1 MAKDLRYYL
10 KYDTNGKKVMA
21 ELGVSAAKLDEALG
35 KVRKNT
41 SATHASMLNLASAT
55 VVFDGL
61 QSSVSALYSAT
72 KSLTDAYEVQAE
84 AERKLETVMRQRM
97 KATEAEIQG
106 IKDLTSAQQ
115 QIGIIGDEVQLAGAQ
130 QLATFLSQTETLREL
145 IPAMNDLVAQQKG
158 YKASGTD
165 AVSVANL
172 MGKAM
177 QGQASAL
184 RRVGITFTE
193 AQQAML
199 ENGNESERAA
209 MLAQIITD
217 NVGHMNAELAAMP
230 TGKLKQFENTLG
242 DIKESMGSFIT
253 GVMPVL
259 TFANQTVL
267 ACTNMMKLTTA
278 VRGTAAAISKMT
290 IVTKAAHAISVLN
303 VGILRR
309 WSRGLQAL
317 GLSARGASTAIRTTS
332 IALKGLL
339 ATTGIGL
346 GIVALSAAIEFFTDK
361 ASEAKDKADELKDSI
376 GGLSEVERAS
386 NEAYENTRGELSKN
400 IALLEN
406 FKGSKE
412 EEKKLVQQMNQLY
425 GETMGYFNSVSDWYK
440 TLTANSE
447 TYCRQLVIEARMRA
461 LAIEAAKL
469 EKQSSE
475 IQKGVDEGKFDRT
488 RPTETRY
495 INNYHNNAP
504 MGGKQELLVF
514 PSEEDKQLK
523 LKVSIDMKRS
533 EIKSEM
539 DNLAKEAGTLTLPVH
554 GNTGP
559 LGNDIRKEF
568 DTSVSVEN
576 FTKLG
581 QFTQKIKE
589 LNESRAHANSKEIVE
604 IDKQIARVKELQS
617 LFERGEYHYKID
629 NLPKEKREQPED
641 LNLPENLKD
650 GSTISVPVE
659 IDVSHISEPLKE
671 MEDAVRESAEE
682 MKRAMG
688 DIGDGF
694 LNAWGGLKNLN
705 GGLSSMT
712 EAITGNG
719 TAWERMSGFID
730 GAIQSMQAVQAVTQA
745 VTAISKAYQAIKK
758 AETLTIKDDTNAKL
772 QNAAAGFLQAH
783 SWIPF
788 VGIALG
794 VAAVAAMAVSMA
806 SVPKYAKGGIAYG
819 PTLGMFG
826 EYAGA
831 QNNPEVVAPLSD
843 LKKYISPSNGLSGDV
858 RFRIEG
864 TDLVGVLERRRKFT
878 NRI

>member
-97 KATEAEIQG
+97 KATEEEIQG

-278 VRGTAAAISKMT
+278 VRGTIAAIQKFE
-290 IVTKAAHAISVLN
+290 
-303 VGILRR
+303 
-309 WSRGLQAL
+309 
-317 GLSARGASTAIRTTS
+317 
-332 IALKGLL
+332 
-339 ATTGIGL
+339 
-346 GIVALSAAIEFFTDK
+346 VAQKLSAASSRVMAAATFAAEAASRALRITYVSLTRTLQAVGVSAQIASVAIRGLMIATGVGAAIAALTTIFYAYKKSVDSASKSNTDFTKSVDVMREYYNFKEPKSDDPDADIAELEARLEKAKAEARRISSRTYSNKPIRNSDK
-361 ASEAKDKADELKDSI
+361 RVIGSEASFAQS
-376 GGLSEVERAS
+376 
-386 NEAYENTRGELSKN
+386 AYDAQIEIIKQTEH
-400 IALLEN
+400 AL
-406 FKGSKE
+406 
-412 EEKKLVQQMNQLY
+412 
-425 GETMGYFNSVSDWYK
+425 
-440 TLTANSE
+440 
-447 TYCRQLVIEARMRA
+447 
-461 LAIEAAKL
+461 
-469 EKQSSE
+469 
-475 IQKGVDEGKFDRT
+475 
-488 RPTETRY
+488 
-495 INNYHNNAP
+495 NNAR
-504 MGGKQELLVF
+504 
-514 PSEEDKQLK
+514 
-523 LKVSIDMKRS
+523 KR
-533 EIKSEM
+533 K
-539 DNLAKEAGTLTLPVH
+539 LAKEKEAAEEIKKIQASANVNIKTE
-554 GNTGP
+554 
-559 LGNDIRKEF
+559 EF
-568 DTSVSVEN
+568 DTSGPAEN

-589 LNESRAHANSKEIVE
+589 LNESRANANSQEVVE
-604 IDKQIARVKELQS
+604 IDKQIERIKKLQS
-617 LFERGEYHYKID
+617 LFERGLSHFEIENIGYEQRG
-629 NLPKEKREQPED
+629 NLAKLE
-641 LNLPENLKD
+641 LPENLRD
-650 GSTISVPVE
+650 GSTVDIPVK

-671 MEDAVRESAEE
+671 MEDAVRKSAEE
-682 MKRAMG
+682 MNRS
-688 DIGDGF
+688 IGDSFMG
-694 LNAWGGLKNLN
+694 AWSGIKGLDGGID
-705 GGLSSMT
+705 SMT

-730 GAIQSMQAVQAVTQA
+730 GAIQSMQAVQAVIQA
-745 VTAISKAYQAIKK
+745 VMVISAAYQAVKK
-758 AETLTIKDDTNAKL
+758 AENQTEKENANVKL
-772 QNAAAGFLQAH
+772 QSAAAGFLEAH

>member
-242 DIKESMGSFIT
+242 DIKESMGAFIT

-259 TFANQTVL
+259 MFANQTVQ
-267 ACTNMMKLTTA
+267 AGTNVMKLTTA
-278 VRGTAAAISKMT
+278 VRGTAAALLKYDVVQKACAVSGKVLKTTFGALFSTTGALSKALQAAGVSAT
-290 IVTKAAHAISVLN
+290 VTKVAI
-303 VGILRR
+303 
-309 WSRGLQAL
+309 
-317 GLSARGASTAIRTTS
+317 
-332 IALKGLL
+332 KGLMISTGVGAAIFVL
-339 ATTGIGL
+339 TT
-346 GIVALSAAIEFFTDK
+346 AIEFFTNKTSK
-361 ASEAKDKADELKDSI
+361 AKEESDNLKDSI
-376 GGLSEVERAS
+376 KDLSEADRAA
-386 NEAYENTRGELSKN
+386 NEAYVTASGELAKN

-406 FKGSKE
+406 FNGSKKD
-412 EEKKLVQQMNQLY
+412 EKKLVEQMNQTY
-425 GETMGYFNSVSDWYK
+425 GETMGYYSTINDWYK

-447 TYCRQLVIEARMRA
+447 AYCRQLVLQARLQA
-461 LAIEAAKL
+461 LANEAAKL
-469 EKQSSE
+469 
-475 IQKGVDEGKFDRT
+475 DEQAFR
-488 RPTETRY
+488 
-495 INNYHNNAP
+495 INNTESQKPKSVPAQPYLNYGINP
-504 MGGKQELLVF
+504 NTKKITGIDGNELVLG
-514 PSEEDKQLK
+514 PSDVETQLAENIDKAIE
-523 LKVSIDMKRS
+523 SRREAIRN
-533 EIKSEM
+533 EM
-539 DNLAKEAGTLTLPVH
+539 ADIVKELGSLTLPVH
-554 GNTGP
+554 GSAGFP
-559 LGNDIRKEF
+559 RKNDEEF
-568 DTSVSVEN
+568 DTSGPAEN

-589 LNESRAHANSKEIVE
+589 LNESRAHANSQEIVE
-604 IDKQIARVKELQS
+604 IDKQIERIRKLQN
-617 LFERGEYHYKID
+617 LFERGRLGAAIT
-629 NLPKEKREQPED
+629 NLKNGPGSPSFD
-641 LNLPENLKD
+641 LPE
-650 GSTISVPVE
+650 IEVPVK

-671 MEDAVRESAEE
+671 MEDAVRKSAEE
-682 MKRAMG
+682 MNRSISDSFMG
-688 DIGDGF
+688 
-694 LNAWGGLKNLN
+694 AWSGIKGLDS
-705 GGLSSMT
+705 GISSMT

-730 GAIQSMQAVQAVTQA
+730 GAIQSMQAVQAVIQA
-745 VTAISKAYQAIKK
+745 ATVISMAYQAVKK
-758 AETLTIKDDTNAKL
+758 AETQTTQEDTNAKL

>member
-242 DIKESMGSFIT
+242 DIKESMGAFIT
-253 GVMPVL
+253 GVMPVF

-461 LAIEAAKL
+461 LANEAAKL
-469 EKQSSE
+469 EQQSSE
-475 IQKGVDEGKFDRT
+475 IQKGIDEGIYDTT
-488 RPTETRY
+488 RKKRVVYDDKISTPLVRVPKGTE
-495 INNYHNNAP
+495 
-504 MGGKQELLVF
+504 EL
-514 PSEEDKQLK
+514 PSELDKQLE
-523 LKVSIDMKRS
+523 LKASIDLQKES
-533 EIKSEM
+533 LEKEM
-539 DNLAKEAGTLTLPVH
+539 DKLAKEAGTLTLPVH

-589 LNESRAHANSKEIVE
+589 LNESRAHANSKKIVE

-617 LFERGEYHYKID
+617 LFERGRYHYKID
-629 NLPKEKREQPED
+629 NLPEEKRDQPEEIE
-641 LNLPENLKD
+641 LPENLKD

>member
-242 DIKESMGSFIT
+242 DIKESMGAFIT

-259 TFANQTVL
+259 MFANQTVQ
-267 ACTNMMKLTTA
+267 AGTNVMKLTTA
-278 VRGTAAAISKMT
+278 VRGTAAALLKYDVVQKACAISGKVLKAT
-290 IVTKAAHAISVLN
+290 FGALFSTTGALSKALQAAGVSATVTKVAI
-303 VGILRR
+303 
-309 WSRGLQAL
+309 
-317 GLSARGASTAIRTTS
+317 
-332 IALKGLL
+332 KGLMISTGVGAAIVVL
-339 ATTGIGL
+339 TT
-346 GIVALSAAIEFFTDK
+346 AIEFFTNKTSK
-361 ASEAKDKADELKDSI
+361 AKEESDNLKDSI
-376 GGLSEVERAS
+376 KDLSEADRAA
-386 NEAYENTRGELSKN
+386 NEAYVTASGELAKN

-406 FKGSKE
+406 FNGSKKD
-412 EEKKLVQQMNQLY
+412 EKKLVEQMNQTY
-425 GETMGYFNSVSDWYK
+425 GETMGYYSTINDWYK

-447 TYCRQLVIEARMRA
+447 AYCRQLVLQARLQA
-461 LAIEAAKL
+461 LANEAAKL
-469 EKQSSE
+469 
-475 IQKGVDEGKFDRT
+475 DEQAFR
-488 RPTETRY
+488 
-495 INNYHNNAP
+495 INNTESQKPKSVPAQPYLNYGINP
-504 MGGKQELLVF
+504 NTKKITGIDGNELVLG
-514 PSEEDKQLK
+514 PSDVETQLAENIDKAIE
-523 LKVSIDMKRS
+523 SRREAIRN
-533 EIKSEM
+533 EM
-539 DNLAKEAGTLTLPVH
+539 ADIVKELGSLTLPVH
-554 GNTGP
+554 GSAGFP
-559 LGNDIRKEF
+559 RKNDEEF
-568 DTSVSVEN
+568 DTSGPAEN

-589 LNESRAHANSKEIVE
+589 LNESRAHANSQEIVE
-604 IDKQIARVKELQS
+604 IDKQIERIRKLQN
-617 LFERGEYHYKID
+617 LFERGRLGAAIT
-629 NLPKEKREQPED
+629 NLKNGPGSPSFD
-641 LNLPENLKD
+641 LPE
-650 GSTISVPVE
+650 IEVPVK

-671 MEDAVRESAEE
+671 MEDAVRKSAEE
-682 MKRAMG
+682 MNRS
-688 DIGDGF
+688 IGDSFMG
-694 LNAWGGLKNLN
+694 AWSGIKGLDS
-705 GGLSSMT
+705 GIDSMT

-745 VTAISKAYQAIKK
+745 VTAISAAYQAIKK
-758 AETLTIKDDTNAKL
+758 AETLTIKEDTNAKL
-772 QNAAAGFLQAH
+772 QNAAAGFLEAH

>member
-242 DIKESMGSFIT
+242 DIKESMGAFIT

-278 VRGTAAAISKMT
+278 VRGTAAAIQKFE
-290 IVTKAAHAISVLN
+290 
-303 VGILRR
+303 
-309 WSRGLQAL
+309 
-317 GLSARGASTAIRTTS
+317 
-332 IALKGLL
+332 
-339 ATTGIGL
+339 
-346 GIVALSAAIEFFTDK
+346 VAQKLSAASSRVMAAATLAAEAASRALRITYVSLTRTLQAVGVSAQIASVAIRGLMIATGVGAAIAALTTIFYAYKKSVDSASKSNTDFTKSVDVMREYYNFKEPKSDDPDADIAELEARLKK
-361 ASEAKDKADELKDSI
+361 AK
-376 GGLSEVERAS
+376 
-386 NEAYENTRGELSKN
+386 NEANRL
-400 IALLEN
+400 A
-406 FKGSKE
+406 
-412 EEKKLVQQMNQLY
+412 
-425 GETMGYFNSVSDWYK
+425 
-440 TLTANSE
+440 
-447 TYCRQLVIEARMRA
+447 A
-461 LAIEAAKL
+461 LAKSGTVSTKKRRDSNKRVTGSDLRDVINANKAQAEIV
-469 EKQSSE
+469 KQ
-475 IQKGVDEGKFDRT
+475 
-488 RPTETRY
+488 TE
-495 INNYHNNAP
+495 HALDNAR
-504 MGGKQELLVF
+504 
-514 PSEEDKQLK
+514 
-523 LKVSIDMKRS
+523 KR
-533 EIKSEM
+533 K
-539 DNLAKEAGTLTLPVH
+539 LAKEKEAAEEIKKIQASANVNIKTE
-554 GNTGP
+554 
-559 LGNDIRKEF
+559 EF
-568 DTSVSVEN
+568 DTSGPAEN

-589 LNESRAHANSKEIVE
+589 LNESRANANSQEVVE
-604 IDKQIARVKELQS
+604 IDKQIERVKKLQS
-617 LFERGEYHYKID
+617 LFERGLSHFEIENIGYEQRG
-629 NLPKEKREQPED
+629 NLAKLE
-641 LNLPENLKD
+641 LPENLRG
-650 GSTISVPVE
+650 GSTVDIPVK

-671 MEDAVRESAEE
+671 MEDAVRKSAEE
-682 MKRAMG
+682 MNRS
-688 DIGDGF
+688 IGDSFMG
-694 LNAWGGLKNLN
+694 AWSGIKGLDGGID
-705 GGLSSMT
+705 SMT

-745 VTAISKAYQAIKK
+745 VTAISAVFQATKK
-758 AETLTIKDDTNAKL
+758 ADTKATQEDTNAKL

>member
-41 SATHASMLNLASAT
+41 LATHASMLNLASAT

-242 DIKESMGSFIT
+242 DIKESMGAFIT

-259 TFANQTVL
+259 MFANQTVQ
-267 ACTNMMKLTTA
+267 AGTNVMKLTTA
-278 VRGTAAAISKMT
+278 VRGTAAALLKYDVVQKACAVSGKVLKTTFGALFSTTGALSKALQAAGVSAT
-290 IVTKAAHAISVLN
+290 VTKVAI
-303 VGILRR
+303 
-309 WSRGLQAL
+309 
-317 GLSARGASTAIRTTS
+317 
-332 IALKGLL
+332 KGLMISTGVGAAIFVL
-339 ATTGIGL
+339 TT
-346 GIVALSAAIEFFTDK
+346 AIEFFTNKTSK
-361 ASEAKDKADELKDSI
+361 AKEESDNLKDSI
-376 GGLSEVERAS
+376 KDLSEADRAA
-386 NEAYENTRGELSKN
+386 NEAYVTASGELAKN

-406 FKGSKE
+406 FNGSKKD
-412 EEKKLVQQMNQLY
+412 EKKLVEQMNQTY
-425 GETMGYFNSVSDWYK
+425 GETMGYYSTINDWYK

-447 TYCRQLVIEARMRA
+447 AYCRQLVLQARLQA
-461 LAIEAAKL
+461 LANEAAKL
-469 EKQSSE
+469 
-475 IQKGVDEGKFDRT
+475 DEQAFR
-488 RPTETRY
+488 
-495 INNYHNNAP
+495 INNTESQKPKSVPAQPYLNYGINP
-504 MGGKQELLVF
+504 NTKKITGIDGNELVLG
-514 PSEEDKQLK
+514 PSDVETQLAENIDKAIE
-523 LKVSIDMKRS
+523 SRREAIRN
-533 EIKSEM
+533 EM
-539 DNLAKEAGTLTLPVH
+539 ADIVKELGSLTLPVH
-554 GNTGP
+554 GSAGFP
-559 LGNDIRKEF
+559 RKNDEEF
-568 DTSVSVEN
+568 DTSGPAEN

-589 LNESRAHANSKEIVE
+589 LNESRAHANSQEIVE
-604 IDKQIARVKELQS
+604 IDKQIERIRKLQN
-617 LFERGEYHYKID
+617 LFERGRLGAAIT
-629 NLPKEKREQPED
+629 NLKNGPGSPSFD
-641 LNLPENLKD
+641 LPE
-650 GSTISVPVE
+650 IEVPVK

-671 MEDAVRESAEE
+671 MEDAVRKSAEE
-682 MKRAMG
+682 MNRSISDSFMG
-688 DIGDGF
+688 
-694 LNAWGGLKNLN
+694 AWSGIKGLDS
-705 GGLSSMT
+705 GISSMT

-730 GAIQSMQAVQAVTQA
+730 GAIQSMQAVQAVIQA
-745 VTAISKAYQAIKK
+745 ATVISMAYQAVKK
-758 AETLTIKDDTNAKL
+758 AETQTTQEDTNAKL

>member
-242 DIKESMGSFIT
+242 DIKESMGAFIT

-461 LAIEAAKL
+461 LANEAAKL
-469 EKQSSE
+469 EQQSSE
-475 IQKGVDEGKFDRT
+475 IQKGIDEGIYDTT
-488 RPTETRY
+488 RKKRVVYDDKISTPLVRVPKGTE
-495 INNYHNNAP
+495 
-504 MGGKQELLVF
+504 EL
-514 PSEEDKQLK
+514 PSELDKQLE
-523 LKVSIDMKRS
+523 LKASIDLQKES
-533 EIKSEM
+533 LEKEM
-539 DNLAKEAGTLTLPVH
+539 DKLAKEAGTLTLPVH

-617 LFERGEYHYKID
+617 LFERGRYHYKID
-629 NLPKEKREQPED
+629 NLPEEKRDQPEEIE
-641 LNLPENLKD
+641 LPENLKD

>member
-242 DIKESMGSFIT
+242 DIKESMGAFIT

-267 ACTNMMKLTTA
+267 AGTNVMKLTTA
-278 VRGTAAAISKMT
+278 VRGTVAALLKYDVVQKACAVSGKVLKTTFGALFSTTGALSKALQAAGVSATVTKVAIKGLMISTGVGAAIF
-290 IVTKAAHAISVLN
+290 VL
-303 VGILRR
+303 
-309 WSRGLQAL
+309 
-317 GLSARGASTAIRTTS
+317 TT
-332 IALKGLL
+332 
-339 ATTGIGL
+339 
-346 GIVALSAAIEFFTDK
+346 AIEFFTNKTSK
-361 ASEAKDKADELKDSI
+361 AKEESDNLKDSI
-376 GGLSEVERAS
+376 KDLSEADRAA
-386 NEAYENTRGELSKN
+386 NEAYVTASGELAKN

-406 FKGSKE
+406 FNGSKKD
-412 EEKKLVQQMNQLY
+412 EKKLVEQMNQTY
-425 GETMGYFNSVSDWYK
+425 GETMGYYSTINDWYK

-447 TYCRQLVIEARMRA
+447 AYCRQLVLQARLQA
-461 LAIEAAKL
+461 LANEAAKL
-469 EKQSSE
+469 
-475 IQKGVDEGKFDRT
+475 DEQAFR
-488 RPTETRY
+488 
-495 INNYHNNAP
+495 INNTESQKPKSVPAQPYLNYGINP
-504 MGGKQELLVF
+504 NTKKITGIDGNELVLG
-514 PSEEDKQLK
+514 PSDVETQLAENIDKAIE
-523 LKVSIDMKRS
+523 SRREAIRN
-533 EIKSEM
+533 EM
-539 DNLAKEAGTLTLPVH
+539 ADIVKELGSLTLPVH
-554 GNTGP
+554 GSAGFP
-559 LGNDIRKEF
+559 RKNDEEF
-568 DTSVSVEN
+568 DTSGPAEN

-589 LNESRAHANSKEIVE
+589 LNESRAHANSQEIVE
-604 IDKQIARVKELQS
+604 IDKQIERIRKLQN
-617 LFERGEYHYKID
+617 LFERGRLGAAIT
-629 NLPKEKREQPED
+629 NLKNGPGSPSFD
-641 LNLPENLKD
+641 LPE
-650 GSTISVPVE
+650 IEVPVK
-659 IDVSHISEPLKE
+659 IDVSHISESLKE
-671 MEDAVRESAEE
+671 MEDAVRKSAEE
-682 MKRAMG
+682 MNRSISDSFMG
-688 DIGDGF
+688 
-694 LNAWGGLKNLN
+694 AWSGIKGLDS
-705 GGLSSMT
+705 GISSMT

-745 VTAISKAYQAIKK
+745 VTAISAGYQAVKK